1 MRPSFY
7 EISKTLQS
15 VAVLYSRVPIII
27 DALDECKATGGCRA
41 QFLSEIV
48 AIQAKCGAN
57 IFATLRFIPEIT
69 EKFDGSTSLE
79 IRASSKDVQRYLDG
93 RMFQLPGIVGRNS
106 ELQEE
111 IKTTIIK
118 AVGGMYVASSR
129 GSETCA
135 NMFLGFSL
143 LSSTWIP

>member
-15 VAVLYSRVPIII
+15 VAVLYSRVSIII

-41 QFLSEIV
+41 RFLSEIV

-57 IFATLRFIPEIT
+57 IFATSRFIPEIT

>member
-1 MRPSFY
+1 M
-7 EISKTLQS
+7 QS
-15 VAVLYSRVPIII
+15 NRW
-27 DALDECKATGGCRA
+27 RA
-41 QFLSEIV
+41 RFLSETL
-48 AIQAKCGAN
+48 ALQAKSGAN
-57 IFATLRFIPEIT
+57 IFAISRFIPEIT

-111 IKTTIIK
+111 IKTTIVK